1 MLSWPELPSLSSK
14 NMLLFHP
21 VEMKNLGAWNIF
33 IACKQTHI
41 FHFSRAKN
49 SHRKCLREEQSSFH
63 THKNSSTSLPLCHIL
78 LFKDCISTNL
88 EASINLT
95 CMFVDCGRDETTQG
109 ESMHTQGE
117 HANSTQR
124 SPSTDS
130 NQEPSCCEV
139 TVLTPTPLCYPQ
151 MTQREEKTP
160 QRNRL
165 WGRKFKNKAI
175 ASLVEGS
182 VTWEMTT
189 ESNAIFYTET
199 DR

>member
-1 MLSWPELPSLSSK
+1 MVCICRWIIKHESIPTHPINGCKGTGAYPSNRWVRSRVPSEE
-14 NMLLFHP
+14 FTSPSQGQHR
-21 VEMKNLGAWNIF
+21 I
-33 IACKQTHI
+33 KQRYTLT
-41 FHFSRAKN
+41 
-49 SHRKCLREEQSSFH
+49 LRV
-63 THKNSSTSLPLCHIL
+63 
-78 LFKDCISTNL
+78 NL